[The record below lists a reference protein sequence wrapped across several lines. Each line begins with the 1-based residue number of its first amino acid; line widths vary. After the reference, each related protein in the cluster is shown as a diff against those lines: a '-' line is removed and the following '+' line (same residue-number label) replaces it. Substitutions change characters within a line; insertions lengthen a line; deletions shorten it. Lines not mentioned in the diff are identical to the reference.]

1 MHPEDKKQP
10 HGKQQT
16 LKLQLSANLCTPREA
31 AAPTLTTEQRAAQT
45 KRHGKLT
52 RCCRISA
59 WIKSSCPSSLSESL

>member
-31 AAPTLTTEQRAAQT
+31 AAPTLTTEQLKPNGTENSRAAAVFQP
-45 KRHGKLT
+45 G
-52 RCCRISA
+52 
-59 WIKSSCPSSLSESL
+59 